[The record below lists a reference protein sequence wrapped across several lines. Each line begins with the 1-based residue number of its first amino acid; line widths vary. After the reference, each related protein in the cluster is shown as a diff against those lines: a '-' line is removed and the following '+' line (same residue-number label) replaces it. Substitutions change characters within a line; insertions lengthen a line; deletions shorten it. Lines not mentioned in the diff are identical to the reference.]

1 MAEFA
6 AVALIATAP
15 VVLPVLPVAALLS
28 AVIELFV
35 LDRVVLGCL
44 LVAPKGAV
52 LLSGTAVLVI
62 LVTVLIQVSAAAR

>member
-1 MAEFA
+1 MVLLVL
-6 AVALIATAP
+6 AVA
-15 VVLPVLPVAALLS
+15 VALLS

-35 LDRVVLGCL
+35 LDRVVLGYL

-52 LLSGTAVLVI
+52 LLSGTAVLVT

>member
-15 VVLPVLPVAALLS
+15 VVLPVHPVAALLS

-35 LDRVVLGCL
+35 LDRVVLGYS
-44 LVAPKGAV
+44 LVAPKGPV
-52 LLSGTAVLVI
+52 LLSGTAVLVT
-62 LVTVLIQVSAAAR
+62 LVTVLIQVSPAAR